1 MKKTFIASLM
11 SLALVGVLFF
21 GSANAAL
28 ALGSVTVTNAA
39 EGVVFEGTGF
49 SGVNEVYIVIT
60 QTDGLSSH
68 PSSVITVAGGA
79 FSYADII
86 AVSGTS
92 YTYQVDNAA
101 TSTSLY
107 TGSFTAGAP
116 VDPTAIDTGPGAGL
130 DTGPGAVIDTGEGEG
145 ISEIN
150 FVIPN
155 PVRGFDN
162 LPDLIVALLEIV
174 MLIATPIIAIMLIY
188 TGYLFVTAKGDIKKI
203 GEAKQTLLYA
213 VIGAAIILGA
223 EIIAKA
229 IQGTVTS
236 LM

>member
-1 MKKTFIASLM
+1 MKKTFIASLT

-21 GSANAAL
+21 GSANPAL
-28 ALGSVTVTNAA
+28 ALGSVTVTNTT

-49 SGVNEVYIVIT
+49 TGIAEVDILINR
-60 QTDGLSSH
+60 TDGAGAHSSG
-68 PSSVITVAGGA
+68 PVTISGGD
-79 FSYADII
+79 FSYADLS
-86 AVSGTS
+86 ATSGTS
-92 YTYQVDNAA
+92 YNYQVNNAV
-101 TSTSLY
+101 TSVSLY